1 MPPRADP
8 FYIALGQRVRSYRDQ
23 RNLTQ
28 EQLGDRLTP
37 QMTRAAIANIEAGK
51 QRVLATPWFNW
62 QEKLGVTVEDLVA
75 PKSIRACDTRSDQ
88 VVNELRNKLRLPSR
102 QVQQLTRQ
110 LGVLGALERKRSV
123 R

>member
-8 FYIALGQRVRSYRDQ
+8 FYIALGQRVRKYRDQ
-23 RNLTQ
+23 RKLTQ

-51 QRVLATPWFNW
+51 QRVLAHTLVQLAEN
-62 QEKLGVTVEDLVA
+62 LGVTVEDLVA
-75 PKSIRACDTRSDQ
+75 AKPTASATPISDQ
-88 VVNELRNKLRLPSR
+88 VVGELRDKLRLPSR

-110 LGVLGALERKRSV
+110 LGLIGALERKRSV